1 MASTNIFIFMK
12 WLCLINSNYEK
23 RFFFFFW
30 SIFWWKDLTT
40 PLRPPVKY
48 VCNTVFFTF
57 LIAKRYSS
65 QFVIYLFAKM
75 FFFFL
80 LSHTNFEFKTFVIK
94 LSTIHIMGTWINS
107 RFHFFSMLRYIYRI
121 LFNLPITNPLTTD
134 QPTNDHLPT
143 NRPTDQPT
151 DHKPTVPLTM

>member
-23 RFFFFFW
+23 RFFFCFF
-30 SIFWWKDLTT
+30 FHFLMERPYYTFKTT
-40 PLRPPVKY
+40 SE
-48 VCNTVFFTF
+48 VCLQYSVFYF
-57 LIAKRYSS
+57 LDCKA
-65 QFVIYLFAKM
+65 LFKPICDISLCKNV
-75 FFFFL
+75 FFFL

-143 NRPTDQPT
+143 NRPTD
-151 DHKPTVPLTM
+151 HKPTVPLTQ